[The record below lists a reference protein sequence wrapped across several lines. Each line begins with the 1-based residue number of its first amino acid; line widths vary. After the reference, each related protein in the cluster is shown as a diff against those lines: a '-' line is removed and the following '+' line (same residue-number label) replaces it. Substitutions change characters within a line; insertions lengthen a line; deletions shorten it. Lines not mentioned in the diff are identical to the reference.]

1 MPEIQNDALRA
12 EDEHRSAVENAYD
25 YIENFDILETITNVG
40 NDEVFTPAKVCNE
53 MLDSLPD
60 EVWHNPNYKWLNP
73 CTKNGIFEREIA
85 IRLDKGLC
93 EIIPDMEKRRKHILQ
108 NMIYA
113 IGLTKFTSYVARRTL
128 YYCSDATR
136 KCDGILADDKHY
148 VNGYAIGNGSWF
160 DTPEGNIKTPDAV
173 HKFGKDGKCVHCGV
187 RNDSKYVDPL
197 QREQYAYQFIHFNH
211 PIELQ
216 YWLADT
222 FFNGDKNMKFDIII
236 GNPPYQ
242 LGTGGGSAQATPIY
256 NCFVDNAK
264 KLNPKYLSMITPSKW
279 FAGGMGLDK
288 FRASMLNDTH
298 IRKLVDY
305 PNAKDCFPSASV
317 GGGVSYFLWDREYSG
332 ECEVVNISNGKEN
345 RMIRKLNQYDVF
357 VRYNEALEILKIVQ
371 SKHEK
376 SFMDVCSS
384 LCPFGIGSDIRGEE
398 SPFPESL
405 TLYSSKGVGYVKKDI
420 VTTGFDYIDKH
431 KIMISKT
438 GAEHAN
444 EPASDGT
451 FKILS
456 VLKVLCPNEICT
468 FSYFLAGPFKS
479 EIETNNAISY
489 LKTRFARFLIMQSVS
504 SINLSK
510 DKFRFLPMQDFSKPW
525 TDKELYEK
533 YGLDKQE
540 IDFIESMIRPME

>member
-1 MPEIQNDALRA
+1 MPNNQNDALRA
-12 EDEHRSAVENAYD
+12 DSEHRSAVENAYD

-53 MLDSLPD
+53 MLDALPD

-73 CTKNGIFEREIA
+73 CSKNGIFEREIA
-85 IRLDKGLC
+85 IRLDNGLRD
-93 EIIPDMEKRRKHILQ
+93 IIPDIEKRRKHILQ

-136 KCDGILADDKHY
+136 KCDGIMADDGHY

-187 RNDSKYVDPL
+187 RSDSKYVDPL

-242 LGTGGGSAQATPIY
+242 LSDGGGTGTSAMPIY
-256 NCFVDNAK
+256 QLFVEQAK
-264 KLNPKYLSMITPSKW
+264 TLEPRYISMIIPARW
-279 FAGGMGLDK
+279 FAGGKGLDD
-288 FRASMLNDTH
+288 FRNEMLHDNR
-298 IRKLVDY
+298 IKILADY
-305 PNAKDCFPSASV
+305 FNAEDCFPGVDIS
-317 GGGVSYFLWDREYSG
+317 GGVCHFLWDRSTPG
-332 ECEVVNISNGKEN
+332 DCSVVSHIGKNVTTMDRPLLEKNTDSFIRFNQSIS
-345 RMIRKLNQYDVF
+345 ILRKVQALNEQSF
-357 VRYNEALEILKIVQ
+357 ETIV
-371 SKHEK
+371 SARR
-376 SFMDVCSS
+376 
-384 LCPFGIGSDIRGEE
+384 PFGLNADDHIHDENDDINLIKVYAY
-398 SPFPESL
+398 P
-405 TLYSSKGVGYVKKDI
+405 KNGYVSKNCIRQNDI
-420 VTTGFDYIDKH
+420 WVKQY
-431 KIMISKT
+431 
-438 GAEHAN
+438 
-444 EPASDGT
+444 
-451 FKILS
+451 
-456 VLKVLCPNEICT
+456 KVLVAKAYGERGDFPYLVIGKPFIGEKETCCT
-468 FSYFLAGPFKS
+468 ETYLVIGPDDNLNVVQNIQRYMTS
-479 EIETNNAISY
+479 
-489 LKTRFARFLIMQSVS
+489 RF
-504 SINLSK
+504 
-510 DKFRFLPMQDFSKPW
+510 FRFLVLLKKNTQNAPKGVYQLVPMQDFSKPW

-533 YGLDKQE
+533 YGLDQSE